1 MSKNVLLAAFALVTL
16 TAAVTTPDHPAPVS
30 EPNIIFVTAD
40 DMGYGDSGCY
50 RSAEAGA
57 ELIHTPNIDRL
68 AKEGMKFTQFYAGST
83 VCAPSRA
90 SLMTGLHT
98 GHTYIRGNYDYETEG
113 NLPIPDSTVT
123 VAELL
128 QAKGYRTALLGKWGL
143 GGPGSVGG
151 PNRQGFDYSLAY
163 LDQRKAHDY
172 YTPYLWVNEKKYPL
186 DKNQNGQRVTYS
198 HDVFAEAAL
207 KYIRQSQEKSNTAQ
221 PNAAQPNAARP
232 FFLYLPYTI
241 PHGKFEVP
249 SDAPYTD
256 ENWSQTEKN
265 YAAMITR
272 LDSDMGRMMALLKE
286 LGLDDSTI
294 VFFTSDNGP
303 VRAVNERFDSNG
315 PFRGYKQ
322 DLYEGGIR
330 GPMIARWPGHI
341 APGSTSDRVSAFWD
355 ILPTLCELAGT
366 TIPKAT
372 DGISIL
378 PTLLGKP
385 EPKPHSYLYWEFF
398 DINYNWNKPGNTKPR
413 IYLDKQAARMGDW
426 KAIRTDLLTNPGAP
440 LELYDLKND
449 VAETTNVA
457 ARHPDVIKKMTALLR
472 TARTEGEFF
481 KARPDQLLKAP

>member
-1 MSKNVLLAAFALVTL
+1 MLAAVATGMLWI
-16 TAAVTTPDHPAPVS
+16 TPAGTSTPAPTR
-30 EPNIIFVTAD
+30 PNIIFILAD
-40 DMGYGDSGCY
+40 DMGYADLGCY
-50 RSAEAGA
+50 RSGSSGPP
-57 ELIHTPNIDRL
+57 LIRTPNIDRL
-68 AKEGMKFTQFYAGST
+68 AREGMKFTQFYAGST

-90 SLMTGLHT
+90 SLMTGKHT

-128 QAKGYRTALLGKWGL
+128 KSSGYRTAMLGKWGL
-143 GGPGSVGG
+143 GGPGSTGG

-172 YTPYLWVNEKKYPL
+172 YIPYLWENETKYPL
-186 DKNQNGQRVTYS
+186 EKNQNDQQGTYS
-198 HDVFAEAAL
+198 HDVFAAAAL
-207 KYIRQSQEKSNTAQ
+207 NYIRQSQEKPS
-221 PNAAQPNAARP
+221 AAQP

-249 SDAPYTD
+249 TDAPYTD
-256 ENWSQTEKN
+256 EKWSQLAKN

-272 LDSDMGRMMALLKE
+272 MDGDIGRMMALLKE
-286 LGLDDSTI
+286 LGIDDNTI

-303 VRAVNERFDSNG
+303 VKVVNERFDSNG

-330 GPMIARWPGHI
+330 EPMIARWPSRI
-341 APGSTSDRVSAFWD
+341 ASGTTSDRVAAFWD
-355 ILPTLCELAGT
+355 VLPTLCDLAGAA
-366 TIPKAT
+366 IPKAT

-413 IYLDKQAARMGDW
+413 IYLDKQALRMDDW
-426 KAIRTDLLTNPGAP
+426 KVVRNSLLDHPTAP
-440 LELYDLKND
+440 LELYNLKTDPAESTD
-449 VAETTNVA
+449 VAA
-457 ARHPDVIKKMTALLR
+457 KHPDVVKKMTSLLR
-472 TARTEGEFF
+472 SARTEGDFF
-481 KARPDQLLKAP
+481 KAQPNQLLKNP

>member
-1 MSKNVLLAAFALVTL
+1 MSKKVLLTTFAVTVLAAAL
-16 TAAVTTPDHPAPVS
+16 TTPDHPVPTS
-30 EPNIIFVTAD
+30 KPNIIFVMAD
-40 DMGYGDSGCY
+40 DMGYGDLGCY
-50 RSAEAGA
+50 RSAETGP

-68 AKEGMKFTQFYAGST
+68 AEEGMKFTQFYAGST

-90 SLMTGLHT
+90 TLMTGLHT

-128 QAKGYRTALLGKWGL
+128 KTSGYRTALLGKWGL

-151 PNRQGFDYSLAY
+151 PNRQGFDYTLAY

-172 YTPYLWVNEKKYPL
+172 YIPYLWENEKKYPL
-186 DKNQNGQRVTYS
+186 PGNQNDQRSTYS
-198 HDVFAEAAL
+198 HDVFAEGAL
-207 KYIRQSQEKSNTAQ
+207 KYIRQSQEK
-221 PNAAQPNAARP
+221 PNQDQP

-249 SDAPYTD
+249 TDAPYTG

-272 LDSDMGRMMALLKE
+272 LDDDMGRMMALLKE
-286 LGLDDSTI
+286 LGIDDNTI

-330 GPMIARWPGHI
+330 EPMIARWPGHI
-341 APGSTSDRVSAFWD
+341 APGTTSDRVAAFWD
-355 ILPTLCELAGT
+355 VLPTLCELART
-366 TIPKAT
+366 AIPKTT
-372 DGISIL
+372 DGISFL

-385 EPKPHSYLYWEFF
+385 EPKPHPYLYWEFF

-413 IYLDKQAARMGDW
+413 IYLDKQAIRMGDW
-426 KAIRTDLLTNPGAP
+426 KGVRPELLTNPSAP

-449 VAETTNVA
+449 LAETTDVA
-457 ARHPDVIKKMTALLR
+457 ARHPDVVKKLTALLR

-481 KARPDQLLKAP
+481 KAQPNQLLKGK